1 MKSTSSKVDLVYQI
15 LPKVTSFFFFIQM
28 STSRSP
34 DRPGHGPP
42 CLPSST
48 VDSSGLTE
56 HDPDPDL
63 LFPFTRRLLRFGVC
77 SSPVTRRKR
86 EMIPADKKDTTYWDK
101 RQKNNEAAKRSR
113 EKKRLNDLVLEGQLL
128 ALKDENAQLRAEVL
142 SMQYYSSLNAEES
155 NHHAARATSDSTV
168 PLHPK
173 PSFVPALLQRG
184 LWDNS
189 RSNQVSV
196 MGVRQQ
202 EAAMNP
208 FDAKIPCLSY
218 NTQVF
223 QTCGAQQGIPPFS
236 GPCFPSPTAHL
247 EVGRSAETE
256 SDPQRQVSSSD
267 DFPRPTYQASSIQAS
282 LGSFPLASN
291 LPNPSQTWLVP
302 CVNHPALRNN
312 VLLHWPS
319 SYLPPPAVLPG
330 LPPLYIQARRGHGL
344 GVEDD
349 LRRGFKSG
357 FGRAEEKS
365 ESARDAPQ
373 S

>member
-15 LPKVTSFFFFIQM
+15 LPKM